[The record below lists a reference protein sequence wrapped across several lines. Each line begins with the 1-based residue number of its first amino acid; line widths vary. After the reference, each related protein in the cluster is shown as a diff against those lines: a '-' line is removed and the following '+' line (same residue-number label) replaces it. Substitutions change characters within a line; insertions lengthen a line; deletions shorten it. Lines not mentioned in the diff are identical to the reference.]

1 MGSAPKGIFLPGPGP
16 RRHLVRFCF
25 TKKSSRPLSNTN
37 RALCN
42 LRLWEL
48 PLLLLLLR
56 QMIAFWNH
64 FPVCNTS
71 YSLVNAMH
79 PCPDR
84 RQVDRGKFCL
94 TTVYLDFIGDSYWTF
109 YFQLEFSLL
118 RMVGNSGV
126 EIMRCIIHVEIS
138 LVL

>member
-48 PLLLLLLR
+48 PLLLLR

-84 RQVDRGKFCL
+84 RQVDREKFCL
-94 TTVYLDFIGDSYWTF
+94 ITVCLNFIGDSYSTF
-109 YFQLEFSLL
+109 YFQLQFSLL
-118 RMVGNSGV
+118 RIVGNSEV
-126 EIMRCIIHVEIS
+126 EIMCCIIHVEIS
-138 LVL
+138 LAL